1 MPIWNSSS
9 LPLNY
14 LIHNDSNI
22 YIYIYIY
29 IIHNKH
35 AHKYI
40 GSERGKR
47 GIKKRRTKGILGKV
61 ASLLQR
67 DLHSMRDGTWDSFTH
82 EKEGGSSFVEERD
95 GPSSSVSESDELEA
109 SPELWK
115 KSNSTG
121 FSKLWRFEEL
131 VQRSNSDGKERGL
144 ALCGLV
150 LGCCDNGLKE
160 RQRMGWRR
168 GKKQPQT
175 QGRERERKIFFFFF
189 GWVYSDLPKQWAGWN
204 FLRVK

>member
-1 MPIWNSSS
+1 M
-9 LPLNY
+9 
-14 LIHNDSNI
+14 
-22 YIYIYIY
+22 
-29 IIHNKH
+29 
-35 AHKYI
+35 
-40 GSERGKR
+40 
-47 GIKKRRTKGILGKV
+47 GKV

-160 RQRMGWRR
+160 RQRMG
-168 GKKQPQT
+168 
-175 QGRERERKIFFFFF
+175 
-189 GWVYSDLPKQWAGWN
+189 
-204 FLRVK
+204 